1 METWRLRL
9 VPQQEK
15 KNAYNKTEP
24 ERLLRQ
30 EVREDMRYKSF
41 ENFGVN
47 VYEKGKLTRRKTF
60 KKLDEAIEFAR
71 DMGSAGYTCKY
82 VTLDE
87 IGRVIDEL

>member
-1 METWRLRL
+1 MLFDLNNPATAVTVAES
-9 VPQQEK
+9 EENMK
-15 KNAYNKTEP
+15 YS
-24 ERLLRQ
+24 
-30 EVREDMRYKSF
+30 SF
-41 ENFGVN
+41 EMFGVN
-47 VYEKGKLTRRKTF
+47 VYEKGKLARRKTF

>member
-1 METWRLRL
+1 MKCLKL
-9 VPQQEK
+9 VITRATAVTVAES
-15 KNAYNKTEP
+15 
-24 ERLLRQ
+24 
-30 EVREDMRYKSF
+30 EVDMRYKSF

-47 VYEKGKLTRRKTF
+47 VYEKGKLARRKTF

>member
-1 METWRLRL
+1 MICLEFNNNRATAAT
-9 VPQQEK
+9 VAES
-15 KNAYNKTEP
+15 E
-24 ERLLRQ
+24 
-30 EVREDMRYKSF
+30 EDMRYKSF

-47 VYEKGKLTRRKTF
+47 VYEKGKLARRKTF